1 MKKVQMRRC
10 HFSLFVLLFFFSLTS
25 FQEQTIL
32 KVVETDRRRKKAFQ
46 WRETSQRLQTQSS
59 NHFVC
64 SLSQH
69 PDMSPGARWFK
80 VPSYSLKKHTHNKT
94 HIRLFFFSFF
104 MSWRGVKTSV
114 WISFS
119 FFKAVKRTEPLLAA
133 LPGTVRGTERSISLS
148 LSVSLSLSLPQPLS
162 PSLSTHTLTYTLLT
176 LLRIHLYRLP
186 SPTELGG
193 VFSVAPSLLH
203 VPACNAGICVSKP
216 RMWAKIICPYLNIQ
230 HTKVCYIS
238 LCHL

>member
-1 MKKVQMRRC
+1 MKKMQMRRC
-10 HFSLFVLLFFFSLTS
+10 HFSLFVLLGFFSLTS

-80 VPSYSLKKHTHNKT
+80 VPSYSLKKTHTHNKT

-119 FFKAVKRTEPLLAA
+119 FFKAVERTEPLLAA
-133 LPGTVRGTERSISLS
+133 LPGTVRGTETSISLS
-148 LSVSLSLSLPQPLS
+148 LSISLFLFLSLSLSPFPLPQHTHPNIHSPHS
-162 PSLSTHTLTYTLLT
+162 PSHTLVPPPFP
-176 LLRIHLYRLP
+176 YRVGWCLQCCP
-186 SPTELGG
+186 FSPTCTRMQTQA
-193 VFSVAPSLLH
+193 SV
-203 VPACNAGICVSKP
+203 
-216 RMWAKIICPYLNIQ
+216 
-230 HTKVCYIS
+230 
-238 LCHL
+238 